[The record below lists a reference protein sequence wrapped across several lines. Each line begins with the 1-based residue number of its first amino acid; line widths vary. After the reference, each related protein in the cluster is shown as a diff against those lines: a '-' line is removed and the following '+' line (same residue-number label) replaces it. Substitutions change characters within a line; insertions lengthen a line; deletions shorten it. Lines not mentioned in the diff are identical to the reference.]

1 MYQEQHSKLPQMA
14 YAKTQMRSPPQ
25 FCILPDSIP
34 VLVCYVFATL
44 RKERFMDLAQF
55 SPQIL
60 LLELQKALGSNQVVS
75 GGITLAIMGGL
86 IAYLRHLPKQIL
98 DYIWERIVVTVQIDS
113 RDDAFEWFRVWL
125 ASQPVR
131 SKMRDLAL
139 VTQRNNKSGFAI
151 DERDNTPRGVL
162 APVDGTFKVQF
173 ERRSF
178 WFSASRE
185 KQQNN
190 SVLIGF
196 HETLTV
202 RTLVTNRDALER
214 LVSAAYQAVHKPE
227 EARVEILAPRW
238 DDWRVMQRVPP
249 RDPKSLVYAGDLFER
264 VCTDSKR
271 FLESEKWYTDM
282 GIPWR
287 RGYLLY
293 GPPGNGKSSLIT
305 ALAGTLKRSICV
317 LNLSSGALTDESL
330 LNLLTDAPE
339 GSLILLEDI
348 DAIFVGRK
356 KDGETK
362 LSFNGLLNALDGV
375 TAQQGRMVFMTTN
388 HLEKL
393 DPALVRPGRCDV
405 HLFVGNATRAQIS
418 NMLER
423 FFPGIPDATALSERL
438 PEDVLSMARVQE
450 FLVRHRDNPDGV
462 RAAWRELE
470 ATTPQPQT
478 RV

>member
-1 MYQEQHSKLPQMA
+1 MA
-14 YAKTQMRSPPQ
+14 YAKTQRC
-25 FCILPDSIP
+25 FLLPLGIVEHSTEF
-34 VLVCYVFATL
+34 LRCYIFAAGK
-44 RKERFMDLAQF
+44 KEDFMDF
-55 SPQIL
+55 SQLNPQTL
-60 LLELQKALGSNQVVS
+60 LLELQKTLESNQVVS
-75 GGITLAIMGGL
+75 GGIMLAIMGGA
-86 IAYLRHLPKQIL
+86 IAYMRHLPKQIL
-98 DYIWERIVVTVQIDS
+98 DYIWERVVVTVQIDS

-125 ASQPVR
+125 STQPVR
-131 SKMRDLAL
+131 SRMRDLAL
-139 VTQRNNKSGFAI
+139 VTQRNSKAGFTI

-173 ERRSF
+173 EKRSF

-190 SVLIGF
+190 SLLIGF

-249 RDPKSLVYAGDLFER
+249 RDPQSLVYAGDLFER
-264 VCTDSKR
+264 VYADSKR
-271 FLESEKWYTDM
+271 FLESEQWYTDM

-305 ALAGTLKRSICV
+305 ALAGALKRSVCV
-317 LNLSSGALTDESL
+317 LNLSSGAVTDESL

-356 KDGETK
+356 KDAETK

-393 DPALVRPGRCDV
+393 DPALVRPGRCDL
-405 HLFVGNATRAQIS
+405 HLFVGNATQAQIKK
-418 NMLER
+418 MLER
-423 FFPGIPDATALSERL
+423 FYPNIPDAASLAARL
-438 PEDVLSMARVQE
+438 PDNTLSMARVQE
-450 FLVRHRDNPDGV
+450 FLVRHRDNPEGA
-462 RAAWRELE
+462 RAVWHELE
-470 ATTPQPQT
+470 VTTQQPQT
-478 RV
+478 RA